1 MVQNFALKMSL
12 VELCKTSKELTRILD
27 SGDDLEQLQTVDE
40 SCKND
45 VELIKR
51 QHAKVKRYVQALAKL
66 EEKESFLSSQCL
78 QENKENN
85 EVIARLEEEKSRKA
99 KGIEKL
105 QATLVSLETS
115 MKEIDLEGSKLRQEK
130 TGIEHEASDVLPKT
144 KYSFSLYSNITRLR
158 WDYDTS
164 DEKLQGFVTSLRDV
178 RPFSLDLNEHSS
190 HFIANYLWDVIA
202 SAKNS
207 ES

>member
-1 MVQNFALKMSL
+1 MVNIALKMSL
-12 VELCKTSKELTRILD
+12 VELCITSKELTRILD
-27 SGDDLEQLQTVDE
+27 SGDDLEQLQTVAE
-40 SCKND
+40 SGKND

-66 EEKESFLSSQCL
+66 EEKESILSSQRL
-78 QENKENN
+78 QENKGNN
-85 EVIARLEEEKSRKA
+85 EVITRLKEEKCSKA

-105 QATLVSLETS
+105 HATLGSLETS

-130 TGIEHEASDVLPKT
+130 TGIEHQASDVLPKT

-158 WDYDTS
+158 WDYDKS
-164 DEKLQGFVTSLRDV
+164 DDKLQGFVTSLRDV

-190 HFIANYLWDVIA
+190 HFTANYLWDVIA

-207 ES
+207 QA

>member
-1 MVQNFALKMSL
+1 MSL

-27 SGDDLEQLQTVDE
+27 SGDDLEQLQTVAK
-40 SCKND
+40 SGKKD
-45 VELIKR
+45 VELIKQ
-51 QHAKVKRYVQALAKL
+51 QHSNVKRYVQGLAKL
-66 EEKESFLSSQCL
+66 EEKESILSSQCL
-78 QENKENN
+78 QESKEKN
-85 EVIARLEEEKSRKA
+85 EVIARLEEEKCSKA
-99 KGIEKL
+99 KGIEQL
-105 QATLVSLETS
+105 HATLGALETS
-115 MKEIDLEGSKLRQEK
+115 MKEIDLEGSKLRREK
-130 TGIEHEASDVLPKT
+130 TGIEHQASDVLPKT

-164 DEKLQGFVTSLRDV
+164 DDKLQGFVTSLRDV

-207 ES
+207 QA